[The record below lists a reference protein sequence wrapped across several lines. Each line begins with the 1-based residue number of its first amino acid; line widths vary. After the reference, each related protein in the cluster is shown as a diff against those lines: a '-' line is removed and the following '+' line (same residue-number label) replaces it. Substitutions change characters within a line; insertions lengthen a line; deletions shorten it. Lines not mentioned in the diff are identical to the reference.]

1 MKIQWSA
8 LKEKIK
14 MHKLATWPQYSEEE
28 KKAVQRVLS
37 SGRVNYW
44 TGEEGKKFESEFSS
58 WCGAKYSIAVANG
71 TVALDLALRG
81 LGISEGD
88 EVIVTPRSF
97 IASVSSV
104 INVGAT
110 PVFADVDLDSGN
122 LNASTIRK
130 NISKQ
135 TKAIICVHLGGL
147 PCEMDEII
155 KLARESDIYIIED
168 CAQAHGAVY
177 KKQSVGTLGDAAA
190 WSFCQDKIMTTGG
203 EGGMVT
209 TNNKSLSAKMQSYKD
224 HGKNFSKISKP
235 QNKFGFRWIHDS
247 FGTNFR
253 MTEMQS
259 AIGRVQLTKIKDWN
273 KKRRENAQ
281 RLFNAF
287 SDFEDLIEVPKIPDH
302 VNHAFYRVY
311 VNVNENVLKKS
322 WDRNRIL
329 EEINL
334 KGVPCFSGSCPEIYR
349 EKAFDLTTYAPES
362 RLNNAKLLGEIS
374 LAFLCHPNLLDNDL
388 EYTETVIRR
397 ILSKST
403 KRN

>member
-1 MKIQWSA
+1 MERFKRKNKNA
-8 LKEKIK
+8 
-14 MHKLATWPQYSEEE
+14 KLATWPQYSEEE
-28 KKAVQRVLS
+28 KTAVQRVLS

-44 TGEEGKKFESEFSS
+44 TGEEGKKFEREFSS

-104 INVGAT
+104 ISVGAT

-122 LNASTIRK
+122 LNASTIK
-130 NISKQ
+130 KKISKQ

-147 PCEMDEII
+147 PCEMDKII

-177 KKQSVGTLGDAAA
+177 KKQSVGTLGDVAA

-209 TNNKSLSAKMQSYKD
+209 TNNKSLCAKMQSYKD
-224 HGKNFSKISKP
+224 HGKNFNKISKP
-235 QNKFGFRWIHDS
+235 QNKIGFRWIHDS

-259 AIGRVQLTKIKDWN
+259 AIGKCN
-273 KKRRENAQ
+273 
-281 RLFNAF
+281 
-287 SDFEDLIEVPKIPDH
+287 
-302 VNHAFYRVY
+302 
-311 VNVNENVLKKS
+311 LKK
-322 WDRNRIL
+322 
-329 EEINL
+329 
-334 KGVPCFSGSCPEIYR
+334 
-349 EKAFDLTTYAPES
+349 
-362 RLNNAKLLGEIS
+362 
-374 LAFLCHPNLLDNDL
+374 
-388 EYTETVIRR
+388 
-397 ILSKST
+397 
-403 KRN
+403 